1 MVRHGGKIW
10 EFFMLEGPSCRDAS
24 AKPNPKRAPSKTNI
38 SEDDSFP
45 FKMVPFQGTL
55 VHFRRGYMAKPSSIS
70 LHNSD
75 LPLAFLSL
83 AAFKVRSS
91 YMSEYSI
98 GHLPTNLPGYMA
110 VQGDPPKTPFEGLKE
125 FPSRF
130 PLTTDLRLS
139 DFETH
144 PMI

>member
-1 MVRHGGKIW
+1 
-10 EFFMLEGPSCRDAS
+10 MLEGPSCRDAS

-70 LHNSD
+70 LQNSD

-144 PMI
+144 PVI

>member
-1 MVRHGGKIW
+1 
-10 EFFMLEGPSCRDAS
+10 
-24 AKPNPKRAPSKTNI
+24 
-38 SEDDSFP
+38 
-45 FKMVPFQGTL
+45 
-55 VHFRRGYMAKPSSIS
+55 MAKPSSIS

-75 LPLAFLSL
+75 LPLTFLSL

-110 VQGDPPKTPFEGLKE
+110 VQGDPPKTPCERLKE

-144 PMI
+144 PII